1 MLRSQIA
8 PMPEYFDRY
17 ILMADDA
24 DHITALTNGLTE
36 MEQFP
41 TGMFQSLGTKVYA
54 PGKWTIKQIL
64 QHLIDTE
71 RIFTYRALVFAR
83 GEAGTVL
90 PFDED
95 VYAANSFAEERP
107 LQELIAEMVT
117 LRRSTIDLFRSF
129 NDEALRRTG
138 TGFRGPYSVLS
149 VAFILAGHPR
159 WHQRII
165 RERYLPLLD
174 P

>member
-1 MLRSQIA
+1 MLRSEIV

-24 DHITALTNGLTE
+24 DHLTALTNGLRE
-36 MEQFP
+36 LEQLP
-41 TGMFQSLGTKVYA
+41 LDTFQSLGRMVYA
-54 PGKWTIKQIL
+54 PGKWTIRRIL

-71 RIFTYRALVFAR
+71 RIFAYRALAFAR

-95 VYAANSFAEERP
+95 AYAANSFAEERS
-107 LQELIAEMVT
+107 LQELIAEMIT

-129 NDEALRRTG
+129 NDETLRRTG
-138 TGFRGPYSVLS
+138 NGFRGPYSVLS
-149 VAFILAGHPR
+149 IAFILAGHPR
-159 WHQRII
+159 WHLQII